1 MNVFTL
7 SKTLEFNERTKG
19 QWFSNNC
26 EMVITGA
33 PTRHPDSPIQKFNIW
48 DTNTGT
54 IVRTIDNI
62 LEQTR
67 YNKNSFALNPS
78 GTEFIGSSPTGSIC
92 WNTSTWDVT
101 KWGFGNQELFYNRS
115 GTHIFSETKVGNQH
129 VVIIYDS
136 ITKIPF
142 HSFQFDDELVQYRV
156 LSPDSK
162 KYIYCGS
169 GFFPGVFQ
177 PNPATVT
184 GLKVRSVEDGRLLH
198 SMIDVTNVQIWRY
211 TGIDVSNDG
220 KRVLA
225 GYDAEKD
232 GEDGEYG
239 YINIWDID
247 TGKSL
252 LQIQTDINECPIFS
266 PDGKLVVTGS
276 YNGTINIWD
285 AETLKLIKVLNNPEN
300 NWNYSKLTFNADGS
314 KLIMAIPTRLQIWEN
329 KDWEAI
335 KALDESMPSI
345 PPVLVRET
353 ASYTGP
359 SDVPSIYSKRN
370 DYNQYLFNAPFA
382 EELLLKQKRI
392 DGGKRKIKI
401 KRKTKKAKK
410 SKKIKTK
417 RR

>member
-7 SKTLEFNERTKG
+7 SKTLEFNEKTKG

-54 IVRTIDNI
+54 IVRTVDNI
-62 LEQTR
+62 LEEAL

-92 WNTSTWDVT
+92 WNTSTWEFT
-101 KWGFGNQELFYNRS
+101 EWGFGNQELFYNRS
-115 GTHIFSETKVGNQH
+115 GTHIFSETKMGNQH
-129 VVIIYDS
+129 IVIIYDA

-142 HSFQFDDELVQYRV
+142 HSFQFDDEIVQYRK
-156 LSPDSK
+156 LSHDST

-169 GFFPGVFQ
+169 GFFPDDFHH
-177 PNPATVT
+177 NPDNVT

-198 SMIDVTNVQIWRY
+198 SVIDVTNVQIWGY

-220 KRVLA
+220 RRVLA
-225 GYDAEKD
+225 GYDAEH
-232 GEDGEYG
+232 EDGEYG
-239 YINIWDID
+239 YINIFDID

-252 LQIQTDINECPIFS
+252 LKIQTDVNECPIFS

-285 AETLKLIKVLNNPEN
+285 AKTLKLIKILDNPEN
-300 NWNYSKLTFNADGS
+300 NWNYPTLAFNADGG
-314 KLIMAIPTRLQIWEN
+314 KLIMAIATRLQIWEN
-329 KDWEAI
+329 NDWEAI
-335 KALDESMPSI
+335 KALDESMPRI
-345 PPVLVRET
+345 PPVLVSET

-359 SDVPSIYSKRN
+359 SDVPGTYSKRN
-370 DYNQYLFNAPFA
+370 DYNQYLYNAPFA

-392 DGGKRKIKI
+392 DGGKRKRKRITKKLKTT
-401 KRKTKKAKK
+401 KRKTK
-410 SKKIKTK
+410 
-417 RR
+417 RRRIIF